1 MRGLWLLLLLV
12 VSALTATGCEVVG
25 GIFKAGFWAGT
36 IVVLI
41 VVVGVVFLLTK
52 LRR

>member
-12 VSALTATGCEVVG
+12 VSALTASGCEIVG

-36 IVVLI
+36 IIAI
-41 VVVGVVFLLTK
+41 VVIAGVVFLLTK